1 MSDIETR
8 EDIIRL
14 LEAFYSKATIDPVIG
29 YYFTEVVP
37 LDMDTHIPV
46 IADFWETVLFGRA
59 VYKGNV
65 LDIHKQIHQLSA
77 FREEHFARWVAL
89 FTETINEM
97 FNGDRAE
104 LARQRAE
111 SIATI
116 MKIKT
121 IHEGAGIGRV

>member
-1 MSDIETR
+1 MADIEMR

-14 LEAFYSKATIDPVIG
+14 LEMFYKKATIDPVIG

-37 LDMDTHIPV
+37 LDMEVHIPV

-65 LDIHKQIHQLSA
+65 LDIHKHIHQLSA
-77 FREEHFARWVAL
+77 FREEHFVRWVSL
-89 FTETINEM
+89 FKETIDEM
-97 FNGDRAE
+97 FRGDRAE
-104 LARQRAE
+104 LAKQRAD

-121 IHEGAGIGRV
+121 IHGGSGIGKV

>member
-1 MSDIETR
+1 MPDIETR

-14 LEAFYSKATIDPVIG
+14 LDSFYQKATIDPVIG
-29 YYFTEVVP
+29 YFFTEVVP
-37 LDMDTHIPV
+37 LDMEVHIPV
-46 IADFWETVLFGRA
+46 IADFWETVLFGKA

-65 LDIHKQIHQLSA
+65 LDIHKHIHQLSA
-77 FREEHFARWVAL
+77 FREEHFVRWVSL
-89 FTETINEM
+89 FKQTIDEM

-104 LARQRAE
+104 LSKQRAE

-121 IHEGAGIGRV
+121 IHGGAGMGIG